1 MEMDTLRD
9 LVASKTSVGKD
20 VFAVESTG
28 KVAFRE
34 RSRSVKLNAGG
45 SWHDKSDTK
54 EYSGWQT
61 VQMVASEACTLKQ
74 LSATQNKA
82 HGSSWWKLIGQPA

>member
-9 LVASKTSVGKD
+9 LVATVKFQGKYPLPSKTSVGKD

-61 VQMVASEACTLKQ
+61 VQMVASEA
-74 LSATQNKA
+74 
-82 HGSSWWKLIGQPA
+82 